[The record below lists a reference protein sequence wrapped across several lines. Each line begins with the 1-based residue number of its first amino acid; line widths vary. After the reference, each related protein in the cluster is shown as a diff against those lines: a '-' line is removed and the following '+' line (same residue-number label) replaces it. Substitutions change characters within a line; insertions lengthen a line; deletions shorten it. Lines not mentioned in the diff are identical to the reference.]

1 MEILTAG
8 LISHWGYKSQILGYI
23 RRDVIYFP
31 TQYKQ
36 KLLLGYKYSLTC
48 DREQGD
54 RLRSWGSTIC
64 LDFFLNCPYV
74 ICNGINSILKQKE
87 SSCIKWIPK
96 NLYSLQIGK
105 QIVIKMKIFYL

>member
-36 KLLLGYKYSLTC
+36 KLLLGYEYSL
-48 DREQGD
+48 
-54 RLRSWGSTIC
+54 
-64 LDFFLNCPYV
+64 
-74 ICNGINSILKQKE
+74 
-87 SSCIKWIPK
+87 
-96 NLYSLQIGK
+96 
-105 QIVIKMKIFYL
+105 M